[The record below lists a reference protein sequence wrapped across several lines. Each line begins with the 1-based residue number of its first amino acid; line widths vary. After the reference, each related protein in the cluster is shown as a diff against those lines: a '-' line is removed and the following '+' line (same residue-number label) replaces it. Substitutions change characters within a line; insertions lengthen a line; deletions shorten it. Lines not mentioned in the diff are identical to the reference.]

1 MHRANWRHGEK
12 RMSDRSSLLRLADL
26 DAAQLRRIYHEH
38 MKEDFPAAELK
49 PLEMIE
55 KGIEKGYYRF
65 LGLSDGDEV
74 IGYTGLIFCE
84 DACLVDYLATMP
96 ERRNRGAGRD
106 LIRCLKNDFKDTE
119 YVIVEV
125 ETPACGSDEAE
136 RKLRQ
141 RRMNFYLRNG
151 FRDTGMDVSVFGV
164 RFRLLELPHG
174 TPHDGQEIL
183 TRYMNIYRYVLPEDL
198 FRANVIAD

>member
-1 MHRANWRHGEK
+1 M
-12 RMSDRSSLLRLADL
+12 
-26 DAAQLRRIYHEH
+26 
-38 MKEDFPAAELK
+38 
-49 PLEMIE
+49 
-55 KGIEKGYYRF
+55 
-65 LGLSDGDEV
+65 
-74 IGYTGLIFCE
+74 
-84 DACLVDYLATMP
+84 
-96 ERRNRGAGRD
+96 
-106 LIRCLKNDFKDTE
+106 
-119 YVIVEV
+119 IVEV

-164 RFRLLELPHG
+164 RFRLLELVHG
-174 TPHDGQEIL
+174 APHDRQELL